1 MNQPEKSRWGALAH
15 DLKTPFDCDPGNVQ
29 LMGEAESLEEA
40 QKYSLAL
47 EQEIQGIEEYLQILQ
62 EMISTG
68 GYQMYKK
75 EQVDIRE
82 LTGQF
87 RERIEAAAAGKK
99 QTIQFECENLPKW
112 ICVNEKLLIRSWE
125 NLVYNAIEYTPQG
138 GMIRICISEGKEQL
152 EISVEDEGADFR
164 RKIAVCEKPVLSG
177 RQKQTFQETLRDGIV
192 SGRAI
197 CKKENGGSLTLA
209 NSTRMKGAWVRLRI
223 AKESQK

>member
-1 MNQPEKSRWGALAH
+1 MSKKQIIRRRGLCG
-15 DLKTPFDCDPGNVQ
+15 L
-29 LMGEAESLEEA
+29 
-40 QKYSLAL
+40 LAL
-47 EQEIQGIEEYLQILQ
+47 VMCIGVLPPTAGAAVTAENDWEIFDASDTYNLPSTQEQILQ

-152 EISVEDEGADFR
+152 EISVEDEGSGFSAEDLQSAKNLFYQGDKSR
-164 RKIAVCEKPVLSG
+164 HSRKHYGMGLYLAE
-177 RQKQTFQETLRDGIV
+177 QF
-192 SGRAI
+192 A
-197 CKKENGGSLTLA
+197 KENGGSLTLA

>member
-1 MNQPEKSRWGALAH
+1 
-15 DLKTPFDCDPGNVQ
+15 
-29 LMGEAESLEEA
+29 
-40 QKYSLAL
+40 
-47 EQEIQGIEEYLQILQ
+47 
-62 EMISTG
+62 
-68 GYQMYKK
+68 MYKK

-152 EISVEDEGADFR
+152 EISVEDEGSGFSAEDLQSAKNLFYQGDKSR
-164 RKIAVCEKPVLSG
+164 HSRKHYGMGLYLAE
-177 RQKQTFQETLRDGIV
+177 QF
-192 SGRAI
+192 A
-197 CKKENGGSLTLA
+197 KENGGSLALA

>member
-1 MNQPEKSRWGALAH
+1 MGALAH
-15 DLKTPFDCDPGNVQ
+15 DLKTPLTVIRGNVQ

-152 EISVEDEGADFR
+152 EICSLRKTCFIRETKADIPGNITGWDCIWQSNLQ
-164 RKIAVCEKPVLSG
+164 KKTEEVLHWP
-177 RQKQTFQETLRDGIV
+177 TLRG
-192 SGRAI
+192 
-197 CKKENGGSLTLA
+197 
-209 NSTRMKGAWVRLRI
+209 
-223 AKESQK
+223 

>member
-1 MNQPEKSRWGALAH
+1 MSKKQMIRRRGLCSLLAVAMCIGVLPPTAGAAVTAKN
-15 DLKTPFDCDPGNVQ
+15 DWEIFDASDTYNLP
-29 LMGEAESLEEA
+29 ST
-40 QKYSLAL
+40 
-47 EQEIQGIEEYLQILQ
+47 QEQILQ

-152 EISVEDEGADFR
+152 EISVEDEG
-164 RKIAVCEKPVLSG
+164 SG
-177 RQKQTFQETLRDGIV
+177 FSAEDLQSAKNLFYQGDKSKHYGMGLYLAEQF
-192 SGRAI
+192 A
-197 CKKENGGSLTLA
+197 KENGGSLTLA